1 MVKDMPNK
9 FSEVTPEIKELAK
22 KCNKKIDEELFAKY
36 DVKRGLRKRNG
47 EGVLA
52 GLTDISMIN
61 AYTMIDREIVPCE
74 GKLYYRGIDIEDI
87 VKGFIEEDRFGF
99 EETIYLLIFGK
110 LPDKEELSRFLDMMS
125 DMEEN
130 TDSFLQTL

>member
-9 FSEVTPEIKELAK
+9 FSEVTPEIEELAK

-87 VKGFIEEDRFGF
+87 VKGFIEEERFGY
-99 EETIYLLIFGK
+99 EETA
-110 LPDKEELSRFLDMMS
+110 
-125 DMEEN
+125 
-130 TDSFLQTL
+130 

>member
-61 AYTMIDREIVPCE
+61 AYTMIDRESCH
-74 GKLYYRGIDIEDI
+74 
-87 VKGFIEEDRFGF
+87 VKVNYITAE
-99 EETIYLLIFGK
+99 LI
-110 LPDKEELSRFLDMMS
+110 SRIS
-125 DMEEN
+125 
-130 TDSFLQTL
+130 

>member
-52 GLTDISMIN
+52 GLTFTVDHCIS
-61 AYTMIDREIVPCE
+61 IDHGNV
-74 GKLYYRGIDIEDI
+74 
-87 VKGFIEEDRFGF
+87 
-99 EETIYLLIFGK
+99 
-110 LPDKEELSRFLDMMS
+110 S
-125 DMEEN
+125 
-130 TDSFLQTL
+130 

>member
-36 DVKRGLRKRNG
+36 DVKRGLPKRNG

-52 GLTDISMIN
+52 G
-61 AYTMIDREIVPCE
+61 
-74 GKLYYRGIDIEDI
+74 
-87 VKGFIEEDRFGF
+87 
-99 EETIYLLIFGK
+99 
-110 LPDKEELSRFLDMMS
+110 
-125 DMEEN
+125 
-130 TDSFLQTL
+130 

>member
-87 VKGFIEEDRFGF
+87 VKGFI
-99 EETIYLLIFGK
+99 
-110 LPDKEELSRFLDMMS
+110 
-125 DMEEN
+125 
-130 TDSFLQTL
+130 

>member
-61 AYTMIDREIVPCE
+61 AYTCL
-74 GKLYYRGIDIEDI
+74 LYTSPSPRD
-87 VKGFIEEDRFGF
+87 
-99 EETIYLLIFGK
+99 
-110 LPDKEELSRFLDMMS
+110 
-125 DMEEN
+125 
-130 TDSFLQTL
+130 

>member
-47 EGVLA
+47 
-52 GLTDISMIN
+52 
-61 AYTMIDREIVPCE
+61 DR
-74 GKLYYRGIDIEDI
+74 KSTRLN
-87 VKGFIEEDRFGF
+87 
-99 EETIYLLIFGK
+99 
-110 LPDKEELSRFLDMMS
+110 SS
-125 DMEEN
+125 H
-130 TDSFLQTL
+130 

>member
-52 GLTDISMIN
+52 F
-61 AYTMIDREIVPCE
+61 P
-74 GKLYYRGIDIEDI
+74 
-87 VKGFIEEDRFGF
+87 
-99 EETIYLLIFGK
+99 
-110 LPDKEELSRFLDMMS
+110 
-125 DMEEN
+125 
-130 TDSFLQTL
+130 